1 MLQSF
6 GMKCFMQ
13 AMGKAYKIIQ
23 NHWLFSNC
31 LFGTGKSHSSK
42 VHVFLFAMKT
52 VFSMFDS
59 NTAPFAG
66 YGCILRTV
74 RGTWN
79 FVWQQAT
86 LVQGCTSEAQM
97 NMDVNLCRLPDWA
110 DCKSKFPSAPCR
122 TYVASV
128 SSGQY
133 SIPVKAGKRQFTIK
147 KNMHLRTVGIFR

>member
-1 MLQSF
+1 MYLGF
-6 GMKCFMQ
+6 DIK
-13 AMGKAYKIIQ
+13 YR
-23 NHWLFSNC
+23 
-31 LFGTGKSHSSK
+31 SSK
-42 VHVFLFAMKT
+42 IHVFLLFIKP
-52 VFSMFDS
+52 VFPMFDKS
-59 NTAPFAG
+59 QDCSSKCE
-66 YGCILRTV
+66 CILKAV

-79 FVWQQAT
+79 FVWQQET